1 LRRRPSCFLDRWPPE
16 PGTIRALCH
25 NRQQRVRGNGGREE
39 LRRARLSDLFQCS
52 TGSAGDMSSR
62 TATDVGSE
70 AGAGALVVPRLQLDV
85 ETAFAHIAGTL
96 RTLVGEQ
103 LKRRGVVVA
112 MSGGVD
118 SSVCAA
124 LAAHALGPGR
134 VLGLA
139 MPERESDSESVG
151 LARDWAEELGID
163 FLVEDITAV
172 LEAHRCYERRDAAIR
187 GLVPEFRP
195 GWRCKVVLPQDRLE
209 RNRLNLSSLVI
220 ESPDGTRRTVRLP
233 GDAYRAIVA
242 ATSFKQR
249 TRKTTEYYHA
259 DRLHYAVLGTPNR
272 LEYDQ
277 GFFVKG
283 GDGLADVK
291 PIAHLYKTQVYQL
304 AEYFGVPGAITSRQP
319 TTDTYSLPQSQDEF
333 YFSLPTRDMDVVLS
347 AFNAGLPAGEPAME
361 LGLTVEQ
368 VERIYRDIA
377 QKRATTRYL
386 HLPPLLV
393 EPGGA

>member
-1 LRRRPSCFLDRWPPE
+1 MTSQVTSDPASQAPSAESSAAARLYLDADAGVARIAEALRHQV
-16 PGTIRALCH
+16 G
-25 NRQQRVRGNGGREE
+25 QE
-39 LRRARLSDLFQCS
+39 LR
-52 TGSAGDMSSR
+52 
-62 TATDVGSE
+62 
-70 AGAGALVVPRLQLDV
+70 
-85 ETAFAHIAGTL
+85 
-96 RTLVGEQ
+96 
-103 LKRRGVVVA
+103 RRGVVVA

-124 LAAHALGPGR
+124 LAAHALGPAR

-139 MPERESDSESVG
+139 MPERESDPQSVP
-151 LARDWAEELGID
+151 LAQEWAKELGID
-163 FLVEDITAV
+163 FAVEDITPV
-172 LEAHRCYERRDAAIR
+172 LEAAGCYRRRDAAIR
-187 GLVPEFRP
+187 RVVPEYGE
-195 GWRCKVVLPQDRLE
+195 GWRCKVVLPEDRLD
-209 RNRLNLSSLVI
+209 RNRLNLSSLVV
-220 ESPDGTRRTVRLP
+220 ESPAGERQTVRLP
-233 GDAYRAIVA
+233 ADAYREIVA

-249 TRKTTEYYHA
+249 VRKMMEYYHA

-304 AEYFGVPGAITSRQP
+304 AEYFDVPDAVRSRRP

-333 YFSLPTRDMDVVLS
+333 YFSLPTREMDVALS
-347 AFNAGLPAGEPAME
+347 AYDAGRSAAETAEE
-361 LGLTVEQ
+361 LGLRPEQ

-377 QKRATTRYL
+377 QKRATTRAL

-393 EPGGA
+393 EPTSEPGQSQAVS